1 MAFTC
6 WKKRRLGYGSGP
18 IIPAP
23 TPAPSSS
30 PTLPPGGSINSWGD
44 WKLGP
49 VINGQNYSV
58 GVVCDPVTGKF
69 TWPVAAK
76 GLDRW
81 FTPGP
86 HYLTK
91 PCNGI
96 QGRVIRVA
104 YQVTGD
110 GKFFGSVGG
119 QSDFVY
125 LCVFFRVIP
134 GDNWGATDGCRWWS
148 ETQFPITPGSHT
160 IEVSL
165 DHSAWV
171 SVMSKGNPGQFASAL
186 LTAGEIGV
194 TFGNDEGRGHGVSS
208 ETGGS
213 AFVLESFEVV
223 A

>member
-1 MAFTC
+1 MAFAC
-6 WKKRRLGYGSGP
+6 WKKRKLGYGSGP

-23 TPAPSSS
+23 NSNPPPPAPVPASA
-30 PTLPPGGSINSWGD
+30 G

-58 GVVCDPVTGKF
+58 GTACDPATGNF

-81 FTPGP
+81 LTPGP

-96 QGRVIRVA
+96 RGRSIRVA

-125 LCVFFRVIP
+125 LCLFFRVIP
-134 GDNWGATDGCRWWS
+134 GDNWGGVDGFRWWS

-160 IEVSL
+160 VEVAL
-165 DHSAWV
+165 NHSAWV
-171 SVMSKGNPGQFASAL
+171 SVMGKSTPDLFTNAMM
-186 LTAGEIGV
+186 TAGEIGV

-208 ETGGS
+208 ETGEG

>member
-1 MAFTC
+1 MFAC
-6 WKKRRLGYGSGP
+6 LKKRKLGYGSGP

-23 TPAPSSS
+23 SPNQPPPTPVPASPS
-30 PTLPPGGSINSWGD
+30 WR
-44 WKLGP
+44 LGP
-49 VINGQNYSV
+49 TINGQNYSV
-58 GVVCDPVTGKF
+58 GTFCDGAGCF
-69 TWPVAAK
+69 GWPAAQK

-81 FTPGP
+81 LTPGP

-96 QGRVIRVA
+96 QGRSIRVA

-134 GDNWGATDGCRWWS
+134 GDNWGGVDGFRWWS

-160 IEVSL
+160 IEVAL
-165 DHSAWV
+165 NHSAWV
-171 SVMSKGNPGQFASAL
+171 SVMGKSTPDLFTNAMM
-186 LTAGEIGV
+186 TAGEIGV

-208 ETGGS
+208 ETGEG

>member
-1 MAFTC
+1 MAFAC
-6 WKKRRLGYGSGP
+6 WKKRKLGYGSGP

-23 TPAPSSS
+23 TPFPPPPPPPPAPLSA
-30 PTLPPGGSINSWGD
+30 NWQ
-44 WKLGP
+44 LGP
-49 VINGQNYSV
+49 IINGKNYSV
-58 GVVCDPVTGKF
+58 GTDWYPATGNF
-69 TWPVAAK
+69 TWPVAQK
-76 GLDRW
+76 GLPREQ
-81 FTPGP
+81 TPGP

-91 PCNGI
+91 PCSGI
-96 QGRVIRVA
+96 QGRSIRVS
-104 YQVTGD
+104 YTVTGD

-134 GDNWGATDGCRWWS
+134 GDNWGGIDGFRWWS

-160 IEVSL
+160 IEVALS
-165 DHSAWV
+165 HPAWV
-171 SVMSKGNPGQFASAL
+171 SVMGKGTPDLFTNAMM
-186 LTAGEIGV
+186 TAGEIGV

-208 ETGGS
+208 ETGNS